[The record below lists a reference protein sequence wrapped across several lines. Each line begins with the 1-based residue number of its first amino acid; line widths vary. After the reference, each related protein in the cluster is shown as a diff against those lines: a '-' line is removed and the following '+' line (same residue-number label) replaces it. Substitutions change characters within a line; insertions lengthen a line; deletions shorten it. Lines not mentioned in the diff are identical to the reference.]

1 MSEVTQSCLTLS
13 DPMDCSLP
21 GSSVHG
27 VFQARVLEWGAIAF
41 SFRINE
47 MKYYSEENLQLKI
60 LSLWNK
66 WIIPLMRSHNRKKD
80 KSINKRNYHLK
91 SKNKCINEWL
101 FGEWKLEKDKD
112 VLGSENIQKLQRSW
126 NMVTEKTIKTMK

>member
-1 MSEVTQSCLTLS
+1 
-13 DPMDCSLP
+13 
-21 GSSVHG
+21 
-27 VFQARVLEWGAIAF
+27 
-41 SFRINE
+41 
-47 MKYYSEENLQLKI
+47 
-60 LSLWNK
+60 
-66 WIIPLMRSHNRKKD
+66 MRSHNRKKD

-126 NMVTEKTIKTMK
+126 NMVTEK